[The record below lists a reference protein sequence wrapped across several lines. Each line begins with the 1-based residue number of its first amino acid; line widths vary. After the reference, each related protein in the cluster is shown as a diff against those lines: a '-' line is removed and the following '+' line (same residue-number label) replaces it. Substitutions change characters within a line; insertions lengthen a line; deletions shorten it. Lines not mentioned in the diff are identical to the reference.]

1 MAKFDLGGAVST
13 HNLLAASTPTTTDE
27 VYKSQP
33 NLSSSTVA
41 AGVEPH
47 HHHRS
52 LHGLLTA
59 AGAGSADHVVDIRR
73 RPLVALVMEPASAM
87 GLLAEHAS
95 YGSRPDPPAPES
107 TSPSCGFK
115 SSFAKEC
122 AQASSSMTRGHHR
135 SGGSKA
141 RPAVADYSPPPSPYV
156 RPPPAMAP
164 TATRRFS
171 SNLQKYRVKQQVS
184 TIQAFFATFQK
195 KL

>member
-13 HNLLAASTPTTTDE
+13 HNLLATSASTTTDE

-41 AGVEPH
+41 AGVEPHHH

-95 YGSRPDPPAPES
+95 YGSRQPDPAPES
-107 TSPSCGFK
+107 SSSPSCGFK

-156 RPPPAMAP
+156 RPPPALAA

-184 TIQAFFATFQK
+184 IYFIH
-195 KL
+195 